1 MKTVSVAEARR
12 RFKALLDE
20 VSSGHPVSV
29 VRRGQEVA
37 RLLPPKPRRVR
48 LPALGSFR
56 ASIRVT
62 GEPLSRTVIRERAG
76 QRLVDPVPT
85 STSPDRRWPDEAPPH
100 QQGQGEGRREI
111 EAET

>member
-20 VSSGHPVSV
+20 VSSGLPVSV

-48 LPALGSFR
+48 LPPLGTFR
-56 ASIRVT
+56 ASIHMT
-62 GEPLSRTVIRERAG
+62 GEPLSRTVIRERHSA
-76 QRLVDPVPT
+76 RY
-85 STSPDRRWPDEAPPH
+85 
-100 QQGQGEGRREI
+100 
-111 EAET
+111 

>member
-37 RLLPPKPRRVR
+37 RLVPPKPKRLR
-48 LPALGSFR
+48 LPDLAPFR
-56 ASIRVT
+56 ASIRAK
-62 GEPLSRTVIRERAG
+62 GEPMSGTVIRARRAA
-76 QRLVDPVPT
+76 RY
-85 STSPDRRWPDEAPPH
+85 
-100 QQGQGEGRREI
+100 
-111 EAET
+111 